1 VPERGGRL
9 PGPRPGGP
17 RSATGVSAS
26 ALGRAGVSRR
36 APEGETAPPRV
47 QAIAEPGKMRVSV
60 WARRDLNP
68 HIGEISPITDM
79 NPEIS
84 EKSPDRGSHAS
95 TIAGA
100 PRPAS
105 SGFRR
110 HGWSSRRS
118 RRIGSAVQWCWRERT
133 FRFREFVWHL
143 VLRSGPLTPR
153 PPRTGHRSLPARRR
167 QPRSVLARRA
177 RAPRPCP

>member
-1 VPERGGRL
+1 MRRSPRENTAGEATHGLRRSRIGGL
-9 PGPRPGGP
+9 GPGGMGAGAP
-17 RSATGVSAS
+17 HAESPPPDRYQTTGGCPKGNRHA
-26 ALGRAGVSRR
+26 
-36 APEGETAPPRV
+36 
-47 QAIAEPGKMRVSV
+47 

-79 NPEIS
+79 NPKTS

-105 SGFRR
+105 SWFRR
-110 HGWSSRRS
+110 HGWSPRRS
-118 RRIGSAVQWCWRERT
+118 RRIGSAVQWCWRART

-153 PPRTGHRSLPARRR
+153 PPRTGHTSLPARRR
-167 QPRSVLARRA
+167 QPRSAM
-177 RAPRPCP
+177 PP